1 MMTPNG
7 AILFGLLVILAA
19 ILAREP
25 SSLALVLGVA
35 LAFAAIG
42 CGRRALT
49 ALKWSA
55 AIVLPLAVFMGLVW
69 VGIVGRAP
77 AEIAAGTEGSRAAAA
92 AYVLVVCLRL
102 FVIAFV
108 IQAALMRFSAVTPL
122 QFIRQVTAPPLAKKL
137 VVLTLSLIDTTLHAV
152 DRARTALIAAGTIT
166 RAPSLRNLRNGWIL
180 VQTVWLT
187 VITIAIGR
195 VRDKWPAE
203 NTLTLLDGALAQ
215 AGPRHLTGADW
226 GWMALAGAGL
236 MAALGLR

>member
-1 MMTPNG
+1 MTPNG

-19 ILAREP
+19 LVAREP
-25 SSLALVLGVA
+25 LSLALVLAVA

-42 CGRRALT
+42 CGRRTLT
-49 ALKWSA
+49 ALLWSA
-55 AIVLPLAVFMGLVW
+55 AIVLPLAAFMGLVW
-69 VGIVGRAP
+69 VGVVGRAP
-77 AEIAAGTEGSRAAAA
+77 DEIAAGSEGSRAAAA

-108 IQAALMRFSAVTPL
+108 IQAALLRFSDVTPL
-122 QFIRQVTAPPLAKKL
+122 QFIRAVTAPPLAKKL

-152 DRARTALIAAGTIT
+152 ERARTALIAAGTIT

-203 NTLTLLDGALAQ
+203 DTLALLDGALAQ
-215 AGPRHLTGADW
+215 TARRHLSGVDW
-226 GWMALAGAGL
+226 GWIVFAGAGL
-236 MAALGLR
+236 MAAVGLR